1 MLDNSTPEVVF
12 GGIESL
18 IEVDILDPQ
27 NFLKIKETLTRI
39 GIASRKD
46 KKLWQ
51 SCNILHKK
59 GKYYITHFKEMFG
72 LDGRAITLSEEDIL
86 RRNCIAFLLSDWGL
100 LKVID
105 ESKVTKRS
113 PMSSIKVLSF
123 SEKSEWEL
131 ISKYKIGIKKQNSFS
146 SVSRKYK

>member
-105 ESKVTKRS
+105 ESKVAKRS

-131 ISKYKIGIKKQNSFS
+131 ISKYKIGIKK
-146 SVSRKYK
+146 